1 MEVRRSMTTKAFQ
14 IYGKI
19 NLPPKQMHPHC
30 RSLISHQPR
39 STSSDIWVLHIRTD
53 YRHRFRYLLR
63 IINILIVHLCRHTL
77 HNFRLVV
84 MLSPLNNSITSIVSM
99 LTEFNLPG
107 NCTVYC
113 HYQHIS
119 CNQTESQFT
128 IILTAIL
135 HFTFSYLDKF
145 FCFLLIFSSSFFI
158 FLIHIIWIPIAI
170 CFLSV
175 YTDFISITI
184 DGLCGSILVI
194 IRKYKKATKTWCEID
209 HGRSIFIFS
218 NNLLSISDID
228 S

>member
-1 MEVRRSMTTKAFQ
+1 
-14 IYGKI
+14 
-19 NLPPKQMHPHC
+19 MHPHC

-119 CNQTESQFT
+119 IYDYSDSYPS
-128 IILTAIL
+128 L
-135 HFTFSYLDKF
+135 HI
-145 FCFLLIFSSSFFI
+145 FLSGQIFLFSSYILLFF
-158 FLIHIIWIPIAI
+158 FHLLNSHY
-170 CFLSV
+170 LN
-175 YTDFISITI
+175 
-184 DGLCGSILVI
+184 
-194 IRKYKKATKTWCEID
+194 
-209 HGRSIFIFS
+209 S
-218 NNLLSISDID
+218 NSDLLSLSIYGFHIYHNWWLMWQHTCDNTKI
-228 S
+228 